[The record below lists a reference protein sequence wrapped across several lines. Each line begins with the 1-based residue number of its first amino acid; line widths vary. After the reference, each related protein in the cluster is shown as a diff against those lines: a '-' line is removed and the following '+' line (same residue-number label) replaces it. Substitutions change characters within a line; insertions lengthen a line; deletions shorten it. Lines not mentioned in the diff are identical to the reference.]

1 MDLGAGFG
9 AFSIGLAGMYPERNF
24 LAVEREGDR
33 VDLICRKAAADHR
46 DNLRALH
53 LEAGY
58 TVEYLLP
65 RDSVAVIHLLFPD
78 PWPKIRHHK
87 RRIVTEGFLSAI
99 WNALAPGGEFR
110 FATDS
115 ADYLEWAKERLASS
129 LATGVWETM
138 PYPPADQRPQT
149 DFEKTWTTLGREL
162 YYLCLRKVPAA

>member
-1 MDLGAGFG
+1 VDLGAGFG